1 MSYAPWTKRSPS
13 SSASSSYPA
22 VDLRTKPTTLPRMD
36 AVSIHEAK
44 AHFSRL
50 VARAEAGEEI
60 VVRRGATP
68 VAKMVAYHAP
78 TTARRRGALKGQIV
92 IAEDF
97 DETPPEFADYTA

>member
-1 MSYAPWTKRSPS
+1 
-13 SSASSSYPA
+13 
-22 VDLRTKPTTLPRMD
+22 MD

-44 AHFSRL
+44 TQFSRL

-68 VAKMVAYHAP
+68 VAKIVAYHAP
-78 TTARRRGALKGQIV
+78 TTPRSPGALKGQIV

-97 DETPPEFADYTA
+97 DETPAEFADYTE